1 MQILELASNIT
12 LRLFLRPFE
21 AVLSFKSLFEGV
33 LDHRLSSYFTWLA
46 LFTPRF
52 SWAYFWGQN
61 GEKKWGHWRPM
72 EAAWGHLRPF
82 EAKVKLWVSKFIFF
96 HADSGNGLKH
106 NFEAVFEANLR
117 LFCYLK
123 AYLKGFHTTDWA
135 QILRGWLF
143 LRLGFHEHVF
153 EAKSE
158 KKMRSL
164 EANGGI
170 FFHADSGND
179 LKHNFEAVLSFK
191 SLFEKVPEGLQGSDF
206 VWRAKIKKI

>member
-1 MQILELASNIT
+1 M
-12 LRLFLRPFE
+12 RPFE

-106 NFEAVFEANLR
+106 FLNKKVFGLGKRAFGGLSWPLLKCSFQDTYWATYTCLIGMNKLYLGSKNFLLTTSILESASNIIFGLSR
-117 LFCYLK
+117 DRSRPFRHLKFC
-123 AYLKGFHTTDWA
+123 
-135 QILRGWLF
+135 
-143 LRLGFHEHVF
+143 
-153 EAKSE
+153 
-158 KKMRSL
+158 
-164 EANGGI
+164 
-170 FFHADSGND
+170 
-179 LKHNFEAVLSFK
+179 
-191 SLFEKVPEGLQGSDF
+191 
-206 VWRAKIKKI
+206 

>member
-1 MQILELASNIT
+1 MSI
-12 LRLFLRPFE
+12 FLRPKWRKKMRSLE
-21 AVLSFKSLFEGV
+21 A
-33 LDHRLSSYFTWLA
+33 
-46 LFTPRF
+46 
-52 SWAYFWGQN
+52 N
-61 GEKKWGHWRPM
+61 GGR
-72 EAAWGHLRPF
+72 LRPF

-170 FFHADSGND
+170 FFHADSGNG
-179 LKHNFEAVLSFK
+179 LKHNFEACLKRFQRTYRAQILCEELKLKKKYSHFIT
-191 SLFEKVPEGLQGSDF
+191 SLEAIRIIRLQNS
-206 VWRAKIKKI
+206 K

>member
-1 MQILELASNIT
+1 M
-12 LRLFLRPFE
+12 
-21 AVLSFKSLFEGV
+21 
-33 LDHRLSSYFTWLA
+33 
-46 LFTPRF
+46 
-52 SWAYFWGQN
+52 
-61 GEKKWGHWRPM
+61 
-72 EAAWGHLRPF
+72 
-82 EAKVKLWVSKFIFF
+82 SKFIFF

-106 NFEAVFEANLR
+106 NFEA
-117 LFCYLK
+117 
-123 AYLKGFHTTDWA
+123 
-135 QILRGWLF
+135 
-143 LRLGFHEHVF
+143 VF

-206 VWRAKIKKI
+206 V

>member
-1 MQILELASNIT
+1 MQILELAWNIT

-153 EAKSE
+153 EAKIE
-158 KKMRSL
+158 KKLRSL
-164 EANGGI
+164 EAM
-170 FFHADSGND
+170 
-179 LKHNFEAVLSFK
+179 EAAWGHLR
-191 SLFEKVPEGLQGSDF
+191 L
-206 VWRAKIKKI
+206 R

>member
-1 MQILELASNIT
+1 MSI
-12 LRLFLRPFE
+12 FLRP
-21 AVLSFKSLFEGV
+21 KW
-33 LDHRLSSYFTWLA
+33 R
-46 LFTPRF
+46 
-52 SWAYFWGQN
+52 
-61 GEKKWGHWRPM
+61 KKWGHWRPM

-170 FFHADSGND
+170 FFHADSGNG

-191 SLFEKVPEGLQGSDF
+191 SLFEKVPEDLQGSDF
-206 VWRAKIKKI
+206 VWRAKIKKKYSHFITSLEAIGVLFFTRGHLRLLCHLNACLN